1 MPEWLLLIVYC
12 KCQIRFRKD
21 ASCIYN
27 LTLFP
32 SSKSQV
38 FMLTQKRTEK
48 PCPWCFTSFW
58 QKAKPGNM
66 GINRLGTWT
75 RTNLAFDLDQNIN
88 LKKGIG
94 QPEIIIYWPSCHS
107 KPVWLSLKKEDIL
120 RTNNG
125 SQWETKYLYI
135 LKNNNKT
142 YLPLSS
148 AGESQS
154 MTEFSFRVNNP
165 FKYIFSKKGAK

>member
-32 SSKSQV
+32 SSKSKV
-38 FMLTQKRTEK
+38 LMLTQICNRKTFA
-48 PCPWCFTSFW
+48 CGVSLLW
-58 QKAKPGNM
+58 QKAKPGEYGNKQT
-66 GINRLGTWT
+66 GH
-75 RTNLAFDLDQNIN
+75 LDTDKPGLWPWSKYK
-88 LKKGIG
+88 LKKRDRSTRNN
-94 QPEIIIYWPSCHS
+94 Y
-107 KPVWLSLKKEDIL
+107 LLTLMSLQTCMTFFKKEDIL

-125 SQWETKYLYI
+125 SQWEPKYLYI
-135 LKNNNKT
+135 LKNNNRT